1 MKRSTGGPTTR
12 WGNRSHNADSA
23 RYRGVHVCRAP
34 AQRSRW
40 VRWYML
46 VVAAGVVVSAL
57 PAQAWQPMR
66 TSYGCVL
73 AWRGPPPKFFIYAL
87 SPWWDRIDAVA
98 QHVIASWFELEC
110 MGLQFRPEMARHFSI
125 SLVWSFLGRPGDLA
139 WTEVRSSAYGGIRSA
154 HIHLNA
160 AMITR
165 EHAPPDLNTVIT
177 HELGHALGFDHS
189 HGRDFVMA
197 HGIMRGNSHSYLS
210 DDDHAGVCGIY
221 PKDVFDLSDREAGL
235 GWWWLLLCVFPSMSW
250 GSKRLRRRGWRFPWE
265 R

>member
-1 MKRSTGGPTTR
+1 MQGSTGEPTKR
-12 WGNRSHNADSA
+12 RANRSGNADST
-23 RYRGVHVCRAP
+23 RYRGACTCRAS

-40 VRWYML
+40 VRWCML
-46 VVAAGVVVSAL
+46 VAAASVIVSAI

-66 TSYGCVL
+66 TSYGRVV
-73 AWRGPPPKFFIYAL
+73 AWRGPPPKPLIHAPA
-87 SPWWDRIDAVA
+87 PWRDRIDAAA
-98 QHVIASWFELEC
+98 QHAIASWSEPEC
-110 MGLQFRPEMARHFSI
+110 TGLQFRPETARHFSI
-125 SLVWSFLGRPGDLA
+125 SLVWSFPGRPGDLA

-189 HGRDFVMA
+189 HGRDSVMA
-197 HGIMRGNSHSYLS
+197 HGIMRGNSHPYLS
-210 DDDHAGVCGIY
+210 DDDHAGVCGTY
-221 PKDVFDLSDREAGL
+221 PTDVFELSDKEAGL

-250 GSKRLRRRGWRFPWE
+250 VSKRLRRRGWRFPWE